1 MKAYQLGPVVSIAAT
16 EAISANKFV
25 AYNGTHTV
33 DLPAVG
39 VALFATDSGDQISV
53 QCSGIAT
60 VLSGGVIAAG
70 ALVKSDANG
79 AAITATTTVDVKVC
93 GLALDAATA
102 SGEYIRVFLGR

>member
-1 MKAYQLGPVVSIAAT
+1 MEAYQLGPIVSIAAT
-16 EAISANKFV
+16 EAITAKCFV

-53 QCSGIAT
+53 QCSGIAVVLLGGT
-60 VLSGGVIAAG
+60 VAAG

-79 AAITATTTVDVKVC
+79 AAVSAGTTVDVKVC
-93 GLALDAATA
+93 GLALDGGDAGA
-102 SGEYIRVFLGR
+102 YIRVFLGR